1 MSRPLRIEFAGAL
14 YHVTLRG
21 NGRKPIFRND
31 QDRLS
36 FLEVLHKVNQRY
48 HWFCHAYCLMSNHY
62 HLIIETPDGNLSR
75 GMRQLNGVYTM
86 YFNRRHRTVG
96 HVFQGRYKAI
106 LVEKESY
113 LLEVCRYVVLNP
125 VRAGLVER
133 PEGWSWSSYRGTVGL
148 NKPHRS
154 LTIDWILGQMGKE
167 KRGAVR
173 RYRAYVREGR
183 RADTIWKKVK
193 GQSILGE
200 EDFIDRFIGHVRG
213 YEEIKEIPRGQR
225 YLGRPGLED
234 LFSGKVVRDRK
245 MRNERVVKAVGE
257 WGYSQ
262 REVAD
267 YLRLHY
273 STLSRVMKEREK
285 STNKT

>member
-14 YHVTLRG
+14 YHVTSRG

-36 FLEVLHKVNQRY
+36 FLEVLYKVNRRY
-48 HWFCHAYCLMSNHY
+48 HWLCHAYCLMSNHY
-62 HLIIETPDGNLSR
+62 HLIIETPEGNLSR

-133 PEGWSWSSYRGTVGL
+133 PEGWDWSSYRGTAGFH
-148 NKPHRS
+148 KPHRS
-154 LTIDWILGQMGKE
+154 LTTDWILGQMGKRRRE
-167 KRGAVR
+167 AFK
-173 RYRAYVREGR
+173 RYRAYVREGIGGG
-183 RADTIWKKVK
+183 TIWKKVK

-200 EDFIDRFIGHVRG
+200 DDFIDQFISHVRG
-213 YEEIKEIPRGQR
+213 YEEVKEIPRGQR

-234 LFSGKVVRDRK
+234 MFSEMDVRDRK
-245 MRNERVVKAVGE
+245 KRDARVAQAVAE

-273 STLSRVMKEREK
+273 STLSRILKERER

>member
-14 YHVTLRG
+14 YHVTSRG

-48 HWFCHAYCLMSNHY
+48 HWLCHAYCLMSDHY
-62 HLIIETPDGNLSR
+62 HLIIETPEGNLSR

-96 HVFQGRYKAI
+96 HVYQGRYKAI

-133 PEGWSWSSYRGTVGL
+133 PEGWSWSSYRGTAGL

-154 LTIDWILGQMGKE
+154 LTVDWILGQMGKE
-167 KRGAVR
+167 KRGAVK
-173 RYRAYVREGR
+173 RYRAYVREGT
-183 RADTIWKKVK
+183 RAEPIWKKVK

-200 EDFIDRFIGHVRG
+200 EDFIGRFIGHVRG

-245 MRNERVVKAVGE
+245 KRNERVGKAVGE

-273 STLSRVMKEREK
+273 STLSRIMKEREK

>member
-1 MSRPLRIEFAGAL
+1 LRIEFAGAL

-21 NGRKPIFRND
+21 NGRRPIFRND

-36 FLEVLHKVNQRY
+36 FLEVLHKVNHRY

-62 HLIIETPDGNLSR
+62 HLIIETPEGNLSR

-183 RADTIWKKVK
+183 RGDTIWKKVK

>member
-14 YHVTLRG
+14 YHVTSRG
-21 NGRKPIFRND
+21 NGRNPIFRND
-31 QDRLS
+31 QDRHS
-36 FLEVLHKVNQRY
+36 FMEVLHKVNQRY
-48 HWFCHAYCLMSNHY
+48 HWLCHGYCLMTNHY
-62 HLIIETPDGNLSR
+62 HLIIETPEGNLSR

-86 YFNRRHRTVG
+86 DFNRRRRTVG

-125 VRAGLVER
+125 VRAGLVKR
-133 PEGWSWSSYRGTVGL
+133 PEGWSWSSYRGTAGL

-154 LTIDWILGQMGKE
+154 LTIDWILGQMGRE
-167 KRGAVR
+167 KRRAAK
-173 RYRAYVREGR
+173 RYRAYVREGTR
-183 RADTIWKKVK
+183 SDTIWKKVK

-200 EDFIDRFIGHVRG
+200 EGFIDRFIGHVRG

-245 MRNERVVKAVGE
+245 MRNERVGRAVGE

-262 REVAD
+262 RVVAD

-273 STLSRVMKEREK
+273 STLSRIMKEREK
-285 STNKT
+285 SINKT

>member
-1 MSRPLRIEFAGAL
+1 M
-14 YHVTLRG
+14 T
-21 NGRKPIFRND
+21 
-31 QDRLS
+31 
-36 FLEVLHKVNQRY
+36 
-48 HWFCHAYCLMSNHY
+48 NHY
-62 HLIIETPDGNLSR
+62 HLIIETPEGNLSR

-125 VRAGLVER
+125 VRAGLVEK
-133 PEGWSWSSYRGTVGL
+133 PEGWSWSSYRGTAGL

-167 KRGAVR
+167 KRGAVK
-173 RYRAYVREGR
+173 RYRAYVREGT

-225 YLGRPGLED
+225 YLGRPRLED
-234 LFSGKVVRDRK
+234 LFSGKVVGDRK
-245 MRNERVVKAVGE
+245 KRNERVGKAVGE

-273 STLSRVMKEREK
+273 STLSRIMKGRDR